1 MGCGSLS
8 VSSLITSR
16 HISFESAPIFSLQMK
31 NDFFVKRSYVCGWK
45 KVWEKVV
52 FSHAPFFLKIKDAWA
67 SCPLKIKRSTNAHNA
82 SILRLSPYSLSSRAL
97 LLLGFGVFSTY
108 YIGGVFYYKNLPNSL
123 QCNGNV
129 LNLGK
134 NGHWPLN
141 NWFEVIFVLKFF
153 TWSVIIF
160 PFWNG
165 LGVYFEKDT
174 LKKF

>member
-1 MGCGSLS
+1 MWFIKCFFFDYVKTYLIW
-8 VSSLITSR
+8 VSSHFQSTNEKWFFREKIVR
-16 HISFESAPIFSLQMK
+16 VWMEESLRKSG
-31 NDFFVKRSYVCGWK
+31 FFTC
-45 KVWEKVV
+45 
-52 FSHAPFFLKIKDAWA
+52 PFFRAKDAWA